1 MGQKVNPHGLRVGI
15 VKDWDAKWYAEKD
28 FAANLHEDV
37 KIRNFLK
44 ETLFIAGISR
54 IEIERTN
61 KRIKLTIHTAKP
73 GMVIGRGGAGI
84 EDIKKAMT
92 RFTDKQVDVNIA
104 EIKQADMDAVLV
116 AENIA
121 GQLERRI
128 GFRRAMKQ
136 AVGRTMRL
144 GAKGIKIMVSGRLG
158 GAEIARSESYRE
170 GSIPLHT
177 LRANIDYGTA
187 EAHTTYG
194 CIGIKVW
201 IYKGEVLP
209 EDERELIF
217 LDKIEKGIIYVMGQ
231 PVHRDDEEYYLQL
244 LEEGRKTEQELYG
257 ERRKDWEKVQYLNRL
272 RRQKK
277 KQNKDLQELE
287 MYWAINQAKKYTSL
301 DECPF

>member
-15 VKDWDAKWYAEKD
+15 VKDWDAKWYADKE

-37 KIRNFLK
+37 QIRNFLK

-61 KRIKLTIHTAKP
+61 KRVKLVIHTAKP

-84 EDIKKAMT
+84 EDIRKAMK
-92 RFTDKQVDVNIA
+92 RFTDKQVDVNIE
-104 EIKQADMDAVLV
+104 EIKQADMDATLV

-121 GQLERRI
+121 AQLERRI

-144 GAKGIKIMVSGRLG
+144 GAKGIKVMVSGRLG

-177 LRANIDYGTA
+177 LRADIDYGTA

-194 CIGIKVW
+194 CIGVKVW

-209 EDERELIF
+209 VA
-217 LDKIEKGIIYVMGQ
+217 KQ
-231 PVHRDDEEYYLQL
+231 SPVTK
-244 LEEGRKTEQELYG
+244 EEGE
-257 ERRKDWEKVQYLNRL
+257 N
-272 RRQKK
+272 
-277 KQNKDLQELE
+277 
-287 MYWAINQAKKYTSL
+287 
-301 DECPF
+301 